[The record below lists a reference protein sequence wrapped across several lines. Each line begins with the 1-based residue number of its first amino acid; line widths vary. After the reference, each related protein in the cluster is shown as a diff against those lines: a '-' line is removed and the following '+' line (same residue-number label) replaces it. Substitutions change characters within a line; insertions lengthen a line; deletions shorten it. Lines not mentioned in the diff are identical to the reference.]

1 MLGRY
6 AVLLIV
12 IVAACT
18 GAAPAIAGQPT
29 TREAR
34 NGEIIDIMPP
44 AEIVVPSTLV
54 GMDEPWSF
62 FADPE
67 DPPPAWPLLLAPSDA
82 APVDSLLL
90 PEDLTTDRTVSLD
103 PETAPEAAGRWWSE
117 SHAPFSAF
125 DAVRLEQVTPD
136 REKDRRARRR
146 KGHGPAKRT
155 TLVFPAAGE
164 DESAEPCWNTL
175 YFGKTF
181 SVDEPAALAALE
193 LEAKFSGGLVVY
205 LNGREIARY
214 NVEPGEEAHEREA
227 NLFWLPDPVNQLT
240 YNRWQRTWIGI
251 DPTHLLPGENVLSVE
266 VHRRPDEHK
275 LPFYFDLRLDAYDQA
290 GLSRSPYL
298 QSVTAESITVMWET
312 NVPAYGHVEY
322 GELGSRTRYVVNPP
336 GTPDT
341 RHEVVIDGLRP
352 DTEYVYRVFA
362 HPVPMDPEG
371 LLPEEFASLPR
382 SFRTAAEEG
391 TPFTFLAYG
400 DSRTGIRT
408 HTALVELMWEEVQL
422 ADARLVV
429 NTGDIVNR
437 GAPRREWQ
445 NEFFAPALPLI
456 GFIPVYTV
464 LGNHELGHESY
475 YDNFAL
481 PGNESW
487 YSFRYGDVE
496 FIALNTNHTFQ
507 KGSEQR
513 DWLVEVL
520 EASEATW
527 KVALFHHPPYSCNP
541 RRKPGNTRVQKLLVP
556 LFEEYGVDLVF
567 LGHDHLYGRSR
578 DVNGVR
584 YIITGGGGA
593 GTYRGAPDSINEVCL
608 REHHYCRI
616 DVYPDL
622 MELVSINIDGEEI
635 DRLLL
640 TKE

>member
-1 MLGRY
+1 MSGRI
-6 AVLLIV
+6 ATSLLVL
-12 IVAACT
+12 VACLCVGAP
-18 GAAPAIAGQPT
+18 GAAGARE

-34 NGEIIDIMPP
+34 NGERIDVMPR
-44 AEIVVPSTLV
+44 AEIVVPTTLV
-54 GMDEPWSF
+54 AMDEPWAF
-62 FADPE
+62 WADPE
-67 DPPPAWPLLLAPSDA
+67 EPPPAWPLLVAPSDA

-90 PEDLTTDRTVSLD
+90 PEELTPDRTVPLD
-103 PETAPEAAGRWWSE
+103 PETGALGRWWSE
-117 SHAPFSAF
+117 SSAPFMAF
-125 DAVRLEQVTPD
+125 DTARLEEVTSG
-136 REKDRRARRR
+136 RKKDLRKRLR
-146 KGHGPAKRT
+146 KGRGPEKRT
-155 TLVFPAAGE
+155 TLVFPIPGE
-164 DESAEPCWNTL
+164 DPDAEPCWNTL
-175 YFGKTF
+175 YFGKSF
-181 SVDEPAALAALE
+181 QVDDPGALAALE
-193 LEAKFSGGLVVY
+193 LEAKFSGGMVIY
-205 LNGREIARY
+205 LNGHEIARY
-214 NVEPGEEAHEREA
+214 NVEPGGEGHEQPSSP
-227 NLFWLPDPVNQLT
+227 FWVPDPVNQLT

-251 DPTHLLPGENVLSVE
+251 DPATLLPGENVLSAQ
-266 VHRRPDEHK
+266 VHRRPDEHE
-275 LPFYFDLRLDAYDQA
+275 LPFYFDMRLDGYADA
-290 GLSRSPYL
+290 GLSRVPYL
-298 QSVTAESITVMWET
+298 QSVTAESVTVMWET

-322 GELGSRTRYVVNPP
+322 GELRGNTRHVVRPP
-336 GTPDT
+336 SVADT
-341 RHEVVIDGLRP
+341 RHEVTLDGLEP
-352 DTEYVYRVFA
+352 DTEYAYRVYV
-362 HPVPMDPEG
+362 HPVPMGADG
-371 LLPEEFASLPR
+371 ALPEPFESTPR

-408 HTALVELMWEEVQL
+408 HTKLIDLMWEEVQL

-445 NEFFAPALPLI
+445 DEFFGPAGPLM
-456 GFIPVYTV
+456 GFIPLYPV

-496 FIALNTNHTFQ
+496 FIALNTNTKFQ

-513 DWLVEVL
+513 DWLIEVL

-527 KVALFHHPPYSCNP
+527 KVVLFHHPPYSCNP

-556 LFEEYGVDLVF
+556 VFEEYGVDLVL

-593 GTYRGAPDSINEVCL
+593 GTYRGQTDSINEVCL
-608 REHHYCRI
+608 QTHHFCRI

-622 MELVSINIDGEEI
+622 LELVSIDIDGEEI
-635 DRLLL
+635 DRLML
-640 TKE
+640 TK

>member
-1 MLGRY
+1 MHVRE
-6 AVLLIV
+6 AALLILLV
-12 IVAACT
+12 GAGLPATAA
-18 GAAPAIAGQPT
+18 QPT

-34 NGEIIDIMPP
+34 GGEIIDVMPA
-44 AEIVVPSTLV
+44 AEIAVPTTLV
-54 GMDEPWSF
+54 EMDEPWAF
-62 FADPE
+62 WADPE
-67 DPPPAWPLLLAPSDA
+67 DPPPAWPLLVAPSDA
-82 APVDSLLL
+82 APLDSLLL
-90 PEDLTTDRTVSLD
+90 PEELSTDRTVPLD
-103 PETAPEAAGRWWSE
+103 PETSADALGRWWSE
-117 SHAPFSAF
+117 AHAPFSAF
-125 DAVRLEQVTPD
+125 DAVRLEAVTPD
-136 REKDRRARRR
+136 REKDRRTRRR

-155 TLVFPAAGE
+155 TLVFPAPGE

-181 SVDEPAALAALE
+181 SVDEPTTLAALE

-214 NVEPGEEAHEREA
+214 NVEPGDESHERPA
-227 NLFWLPDPVNQLT
+227 SLFWLPEPVNQLT

-251 DPTHLLPGENVLSVE
+251 DPIHLFPGENVLSAE
-266 VHRRPDEHK
+266 VHRRPDEHE

-290 GLSRSPYL
+290 GFSRSPYL
-298 QSVTAESITVMWET
+298 QSVTSESITVMWET

-322 GELGSRTRYVVNPP
+322 GELGSRTRTTVRPP
-336 GTPDT
+336 ATPDI
-341 RHEVVIDGLRP
+341 RHEVVIDGLCP
-352 DTEYVYRVFA
+352 DNEYVYRVFA

-371 LLPEEFASLPR
+371 FLPEEFASLPR
-382 SFRTAAEEG
+382 SFRTAVEEG

-408 HTALVELMWEEVQL
+408 HTRLIELMWEEVQL

-445 NEFFAPALPLI
+445 NEFFGPALPLM
-456 GFIPVYTV
+456 GFVPMYTV

-475 YDNFAL
+475 YDNLAL

-496 FIALNTNHTFQ
+496 FFALNTNHTFQ

-513 DWLVEVL
+513 DWLVETL
-520 EASEATW
+520 ETSEATW

-556 LFEEYGVDLVF
+556 VFEEYGVDLVF

-593 GTYRGAPDSINEVCL
+593 GTYRGAPDSVNEVCIS
-608 REHHYCRI
+608 EHHYCRI

-622 MELVSINIDGEEI
+622 LELVTISIEGEEI

-640 TKE
+640 TKD